1 LYSKQNE
8 QQRNGGQALSLRSEL
23 TNSDLRKQRWGTFL
37 HYGVILKIVI
47 LHDAIKTIQS
57 DWWGGRNPAL
67 WGAAKCFRHL

>member
-37 HYGVILKIVI
+37 HP
-47 LHDAIKTIQS
+47 QFWMS
-57 DWWGGRNPAL
+57 
-67 WGAAKCFRHL
+67 